1 MKKAVQVVIINF
13 LIIFLLC
20 GCGKMQALV
29 DIKDNLNFK
38 VYTSIKLSD
47 LVNINN
53 GFISDDK
60 EIFLSKIGENS
71 IEINYQDYKKHNGK
85 VNVSINVYDDT
96 PPFLSMSNNI
106 YKLVDTDFN
115 LCNSAFYGDNYDR
128 NVACIINGDYDKDT
142 VGAYKLNMVVRD
154 ESGNETNKDFT
165 LHVIKEF
172 ASSSNN
178 NSMPTGINFSEAVEK
193 YKNDNTMLGIDVS
206 SFQGEIDWEKVKN
219 AGVEFA
225 IIRLGFGYTV
235 NMELVLDKY
244 FQANLEGA
252 KNQGLK
258 VGVYFYTYANTLEE
272 IEEQAKFINDNLHGE
287 ELELGVTFDW
297 ENWNNFQDYQ
307 VSFYDLNNM
316 YDNFSSILKN
326 KGYDTML
333 YGSKFY
339 LSNVWST
346 SNRKI
351 WLAHYTSMTNY
362 DKDFK
367 LWQFSDKG
375 LVDGINGFVDLDILY
390 N

>member
-1 MKKAVQVVIINF
+1 
-13 LIIFLLC
+13 
-20 GCGKMQALV
+20 
-29 DIKDNLNFK
+29 
-38 VYTSIKLSD
+38 
-47 LVNINN
+47 
-53 GFISDDK
+53 
-60 EIFLSKIGENS
+60 
-71 IEINYQDYKKHNGK
+71 
-85 VNVSINVYDDT
+85 
-96 PPFLSMSNNI
+96 
-106 YKLVDTDFN
+106 
-115 LCNSAFYGDNYDR
+115 
-128 NVACIINGDYDKDT
+128 
-142 VGAYKLNMVVRD
+142 MVVRD

-172 ASSSNN
+172 ASSSND
-178 NSMPTGINFSEAVEK
+178 NSKPTGINFSEAVEK

-206 SFQGEIDWEKVKN
+206 SFQGEIDWKKVKN

-272 IEEQAKFINDNLHGE
+272 IEEQAKFISDNLHGE

-390 N
+390 K

>member
-1 MKKAVQVVIINF
+1 
-13 LIIFLLC
+13 
-20 GCGKMQALV
+20 
-29 DIKDNLNFK
+29 
-38 VYTSIKLSD
+38 
-47 LVNINN
+47 
-53 GFISDDK
+53 
-60 EIFLSKIGENS
+60 
-71 IEINYQDYKKHNGK
+71 
-85 VNVSINVYDDT
+85 
-96 PPFLSMSNNI
+96 
-106 YKLVDTDFN
+106 
-115 LCNSAFYGDNYDR
+115 
-128 NVACIINGDYDKDT
+128 
-142 VGAYKLNMVVRD
+142 
-154 ESGNETNKDFT
+154 
-165 LHVIKEF
+165 
-172 ASSSNN
+172 
-178 NSMPTGINFSEAVEK
+178 
-193 YKNDNTMLGIDVS
+193 MLGIDVS

-258 VGVYFYTYANTLEE
+258 VGVYFYTYANNLEE
-272 IEEQAKFINDNLHGE
+272 IEEQAKFISDNLHGE

-390 N
+390 K

>member
-20 GCGKMQALV
+20 GCGKMQAVV

-47 LVNINN
+47 LVNISD

-71 IEINYQDYKKHNGK
+71 VEINYQDYKKHKGK

-115 LCNSAFYGDNYDR
+115 LCDSAFYGDNYDR

-172 ASSSNN
+172 ASSSND
-178 NSMPTGINFSEAVEK
+178 NSKPTGINFSEAVEK

-272 IEEQAKFINDNLHGE
+272 IEEQAKFISDNLHGE

-326 KGYDTML
+326 KGYEVT
-333 YGSKFY
+333 YEKFDDFRSDPPY
-339 LSNVWST
+339 AVGEL
-346 SNRKI
+346 KI
-351 WLAHYTSMTNY
+351 SW
-362 DKDFK
+362 
-367 LWQFSDKG
+367 
-375 LVDGINGFVDLDILY
+375 
-390 N
+390 

>member
-1 MKKAVQVVIINF
+1 MKKAVQVVIVNF

-47 LVNINN
+47 LVNIND

-71 IEINYQDYKKHNGK
+71 IEINYQDYKKHKGK

-115 LCNSAFYGDNYDR
+115 LCDSAFYGDNYDR
-128 NVACIINGDYDKDT
+128 NVACIISGDYDKDT
-142 VGAYKLNMVVRD
+142 AGAYKLNMVVRD

-172 ASSSNN
+172 ANSSND
-178 NSMPTGINFSEAVEK
+178 NSIPTGINFSEAVEK

-225 IIRLGFGYTV
+225 IIRLG
-235 NMELVLDKY
+235 LVIL
-244 FQANLEGA
+244 L
-252 KNQGLK
+252 
-258 VGVYFYTYANTLEE
+258 
-272 IEEQAKFINDNLHGE
+272 I
-287 ELELGVTFDW
+287 W
-297 ENWNNFQDYQ
+297 NW
-307 VSFYDLNNM
+307 S
-316 YDNFSSILKN
+316 
-326 KGYDTML
+326 
-333 YGSKFY
+333 
-339 LSNVWST
+339 
-346 SNRKI
+346 
-351 WLAHYTSMTNY
+351 
-362 DKDFK
+362 
-367 LWQFSDKG
+367 
-375 LVDGINGFVDLDILY
+375 
-390 N
+390 

>member
-1 MKKAVQVVIINF
+1 
-13 LIIFLLC
+13 
-20 GCGKMQALV
+20 
-29 DIKDNLNFK
+29 
-38 VYTSIKLSD
+38 
-47 LVNINN
+47 
-53 GFISDDK
+53 
-60 EIFLSKIGENS
+60 
-71 IEINYQDYKKHNGK
+71 
-85 VNVSINVYDDT
+85 
-96 PPFLSMSNNI
+96 
-106 YKLVDTDFN
+106 
-115 LCNSAFYGDNYDR
+115 
-128 NVACIINGDYDKDT
+128 
-142 VGAYKLNMVVRD
+142 
-154 ESGNETNKDFT
+154 
-165 LHVIKEF
+165 
-172 ASSSNN
+172 
-178 NSMPTGINFSEAVEK
+178 
-193 YKNDNTMLGIDVS
+193 MLGIDVS

-272 IEEQAKFINDNLHGE
+272 IEEQAKFISDNLHGE

-362 DKDFK
+362 DKDYK
-367 LWQFSDKG
+367 IWQFSDKG
-375 LVDGINGFVDLDILY
+375 LVDGINSFVDLDILY
-390 N
+390 K

>member
-1 MKKAVQVVIINF
+1 
-13 LIIFLLC
+13 
-20 GCGKMQALV
+20 
-29 DIKDNLNFK
+29 
-38 VYTSIKLSD
+38 
-47 LVNINN
+47 
-53 GFISDDK
+53 
-60 EIFLSKIGENS
+60 
-71 IEINYQDYKKHNGK
+71 
-85 VNVSINVYDDT
+85 
-96 PPFLSMSNNI
+96 
-106 YKLVDTDFN
+106 
-115 LCNSAFYGDNYDR
+115 
-128 NVACIINGDYDKDT
+128 
-142 VGAYKLNMVVRD
+142 MVVRD

-272 IEEQAKFINDNLHGE
+272 IEEQAKFISDNLHGE

-316 YDNFSSILKN
+316 YDNFNSILKN

-390 N
+390 K

>member
-1 MKKAVQVVIINF
+1 
-13 LIIFLLC
+13 
-20 GCGKMQALV
+20 
-29 DIKDNLNFK
+29 
-38 VYTSIKLSD
+38 
-47 LVNINN
+47 
-53 GFISDDK
+53 
-60 EIFLSKIGENS
+60 
-71 IEINYQDYKKHNGK
+71 
-85 VNVSINVYDDT
+85 
-96 PPFLSMSNNI
+96 
-106 YKLVDTDFN
+106 
-115 LCNSAFYGDNYDR
+115 
-128 NVACIINGDYDKDT
+128 
-142 VGAYKLNMVVRD
+142 
-154 ESGNETNKDFT
+154 
-165 LHVIKEF
+165 
-172 ASSSNN
+172 
-178 NSMPTGINFSEAVEK
+178 
-193 YKNDNTMLGIDVS
+193 MLGIDVS